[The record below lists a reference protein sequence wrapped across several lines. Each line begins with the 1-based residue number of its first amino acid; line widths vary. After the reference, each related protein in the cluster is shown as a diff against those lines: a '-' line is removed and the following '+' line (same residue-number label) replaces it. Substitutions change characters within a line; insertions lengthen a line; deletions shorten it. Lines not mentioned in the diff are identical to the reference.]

1 MPELNTLPDAAQD
14 DPLVAEVR
22 ATRAALSAAAGYDLA
37 RMVAQLR
44 EIESVERAAG
54 RKIIEP
60 PTRPS
65 AAA

>member
-1 MPELNTLPDAAQD
+1 MTEPHTLADAAHD

-22 ATRAALSAAAGYDLA
+22 ATRAALSAAAGHDLA
-37 RMVAQLR
+37 RLVATIR
-44 EIESVERAAG
+44 IIEAAERAAG
-54 RKIIEP
+54 RTIIEP